1 MAFFDNLGKKISV
14 VAGTAADKAK
24 DLGEIAKAQS

>member
-24 DLGEIAKAQS
+24 DLGLSLIHI